1 MRNRPGFTLVE
12 IITVIAIMSILAA
25 IAIPGVVAYID
36 DANDHQYAIEA
47 RSVYSTAMIEQD
59 KYRISTGLSL
69 AELYQNNSDMV
80 DQMIDQVNKTLDTQN
95 LTLIDLAYFT
105 NAIVADGLDIPANS
119 YLLRFNNGKSD
130 LDALVN
136 GDNQV
141 TIITGID
148 PWDFVVNDETTT
160 SQEGSTGQDGS
171 SSSDTGSGTG
181 TSQPDNSGT
190 ATQPTWIDT
199 AKLVSDYNSTKYDLG
214 VDYAKSNS
222 KQLTWAYQ
230 DYLLE
235 NGYPIA
241 TAQEMA
247 LINTNTTFYWVP
259 IVTPDKTSVFFVGS
273 YDSGDTDKVSTTI
286 VCIDGKYY
294 QYVNTKNTA
303 ATIAIN
309 DDGSDYNSIIKAT
322 NVNDMYYLGTR
333 NTEYWI
339 RIK

>member
-25 IAIPGVVAYID
+25 IAIPGVVAYIN
-36 DANDHQYAIEA
+36 DANNHQYAIEA
-47 RSVYSTAMIEQD
+47 RSVYSTALIEQD
-59 KYRISTGLSL
+59 KYLISTGLSL
-69 AELYQNNSDMV
+69 CQLYQDNSDMV
-80 DQMIDQVNKTLDTQN
+80 DQMIDQANNTLDTQN
-95 LTLIDLAYFT
+95 LTLIDLAYFPS
-105 NAIVADGLDIPANS
+105 AIVADGLDIPANS
-119 YLLRFNNGKSD
+119 YLLSFSNGKMD

-136 GDNQV
+136 GDKQV

-148 PWDFVVNDETTT
+148 PWDFVANDETPT
-160 SQEGSTGQDGS
+160 SQEDSTGQDGS
-171 SSSDTGSGTG
+171 FSGDTESDTETDL
-181 TSQPDNSGT
+181 QDNSGT
-190 ATQPTWIDT
+190 ASQSTWIDT
-199 AKLVSDYNSTKYDLG
+199 AKLVNDYNSIMYDLG

-222 KQLTWAYQ
+222 KKLTRAYQ

-235 NGYPIA
+235 NGYPNA

-247 LINTNTTFYWVP
+247 LISTNTTFYWVP

-294 QYVNTKNTA
+294 RYVNTKKPN

-322 NVNDMYYLGTR
+322 NVNDMYYPGTK